1 MAVVMKAVY
10 DSFGRIVGVETM
22 EVGDDIEVTD
32 STGENVAIDTSEAL
46 PTFDL
51 TTTEEIQMTTTDPN
65 VTEENIGKK
74 VVVGHPI
81 HLDVKA
87 VAADATVASEA
98 VADTD
103 WDGGEW

>member
-22 EVGDDIEVTD
+22 EVGDQLEVQD
-32 STGENVAIDTSEAL
+32 ESGESVVIDASDAL

-51 TTTEEIQMTTTDPN
+51 TATEEIELSTTDTN
-65 VTEENIGKK
+65 VDSEDVGKN
-74 VVVGHPI
+74 VVVGHPV
-81 HLDVKA
+81 HLDIKSVGS
-87 VAADATVASEA
+87 DITLPSL
-98 VADTD
+98 D

>member
-22 EVGDDIEVTD
+22 EVGDQLEVQD
-32 STGENVAIDTSEAL
+32 ESGESVVIDASDAL

-51 TTTEEIQMTTTDPN
+51 TTTAEIELSTTDTN
-65 VTEENIGKK
+65 VASEDVGKN
-74 VVVGHPI
+74 VVVGHPV
-81 HLDVKA
+81 HLDIKSVGSDVTA
-87 VAADATVASEA
+87 Q
-98 VADTD
+98 D